1 MIFAMTNEWSFQQV
15 TNDLTTKQLL
25 QRIISGIWNELL
37 VMRDLKQV
45 IRNAQKVTTQYT
57 TERRNNTDLNS
68 SEML

>member
-45 IRNAQKVTTQYT
+45 IRNVQKVTTQYT